1 VVNPYYD
8 WSPERHREHKGR
20 TEISSNQETTK
31 VGFALLSSTVAAKR
45 FGVMKRHLS
54 VFFAA
59 VSIAILPMVS
69 TAAQANSHDTSAA
82 ASEGTS
88 VHTSRQSQVAAS
100 RLARLRHGINLSHWF
115 AQARDYS
122 KAHLESHTTAE
133 DIALIKSIGFD
144 HVRFTLEPAP
154 LFSWED
160 PDKLK
165 AEYLK
170 YLDNALDL
178 MLAQGLAVIVDI
190 HPSDEFKVRLNS
202 NDRQIEAFGKF
213 WRALAQHLST
223 RDPERVFL
231 EVINEPMV
239 EDGYRWFGMQGKLIS
254 TIRSAAPQHTIIAS
268 GHRWSGIAE
277 LLFLQP
283 YADRNIIY
291 NFHFYEPFAFT
302 HQGATWAGANVPFFK
317 NIPYPSNPDSVGKV
331 LDTVPDD
338 PARYNLLRYGEDNWN
353 AARMEKEISVAAA
366 WAAKYQVPLTCNEFG
381 TFRKFAPP
389 ADRAVW
395 IGDIR
400 TVLEKYGIGW
410 TMWDYA
416 GGFGVVTKLNGHP
429 TADAEVVKALG
440 LGVK

>member
-1 VVNPYYD
+1 MLSFAVAVKRIGMLKR
-8 WSPERHREHKGR
+8 W
-20 TEISSNQETTK
+20 IS
-31 VGFALLSSTVAAKR
+31 LLIVA
-45 FGVMKRHLS
+45 VTI
-54 VFFAA
+54 
-59 VSIAILPMVS
+59 SILAPVS
-69 TAAQANSHDTSAA
+69 TAVRAKSPDGKVDATENSSVQ
-82 ASEGTS
+82 SE
-88 VHTSRQSQVAAS
+88 VPAS

-115 AQARDYS
+115 AQSADYS

-133 DIALIKSIGFD
+133 DIALIRSIGFD
-144 HVRFTLEPAP
+144 HVRLTLEPAP
-154 LFSWED
+154 LFNGED
-160 PDKLK
+160 PEKLN

-178 MLAQGLAVIVDI
+178 ILAQGLAVIVDI

-254 TIRSAAPQHTIIAS
+254 AIRSGAPQHTVIAS

-302 HQGATWAGANVPFFK
+302 HQGASWAGANLPFYK
-317 NIPYPSNPDSVGKV
+317 NIPYPSNPESVGKV
-331 LDTVPDD
+331 LDTIQDE
-338 PARYNLLRYGEDNWN
+338 PARYNLLRYGEDGWN
-353 AARMEKEISVAAA
+353 AARIDREIGVAAA

-395 IGDIR
+395 IRDMR
-400 TVLEKYGIGW
+400 TALEKYGIGW

-416 GGFGVVTKLNGHP
+416 GGFGVVNKQNGHATP
-429 TADAEVVKALG
+429 DAEVVKALG
-440 LGVK
+440 LAVKK